1 MQGLATDI
9 YAYSGNE
16 SGNYSLY
23 GLLENKLKE
32 WLIDWLILY
41 TEKAGD
47 KSSAIRFIHVCW
59 TNGMFREQMIC
70 KETGIFPKFLYKPA
84 HSH

>member
-9 YAYSGNE
+9 CAYFGKE
-16 SGNYSLY
+16 SGNHSLY
-23 GLLENKLKE
+23 ALLENKLKE
-32 WLIDWLILY
+32 WLILY
-41 TEKAGD
+41 TEKAED

-59 TNGMFREQMIC
+59 TNGMFSEQMIC
-70 KETGIFPKFLYKPA
+70 KETGIFQKFLYKPA